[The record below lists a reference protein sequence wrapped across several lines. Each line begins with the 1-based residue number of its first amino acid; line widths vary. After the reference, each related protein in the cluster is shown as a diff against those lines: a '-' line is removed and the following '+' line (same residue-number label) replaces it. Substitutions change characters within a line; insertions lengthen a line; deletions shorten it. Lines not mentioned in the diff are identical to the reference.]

1 VVSEGAEPPRRGPDP
16 EDLARRIAERR
27 AQLGLGPD
35 AVARQAGMSPRYMEQ
50 LIEAGPDFD
59 SGGFL
64 RIAAA
69 LGLTYRELLEG
80 RSDPPPGQ
88 TGPGPRP
95 VLVRLTPHECWDR
108 LGTHGVG
115 RVALPVRPAPA
126 VFPVNYA
133 VDSHSIVYRTTPR
146 GPAAPETG
154 AAVSFQVDRTDD
166 RLSQGWSVLLTGSAE
181 RVEDPAVVSRLDE
194 QETAQSWAGGERP
207 LWIRIRPDTVTGRRI
222 VPR

>member
-1 VVSEGAEPPRRGPDP
+1 MSESDEARGVPPRAGV
-16 EDLARRIAERR
+16 LSRRVTGRR
-27 AQLGLGPD
+27 RQLGLSAD

-59 SGGFL
+59 SGGLL

-80 RSDPPPGQ
+80 PSEPPPGQ
-88 TGPGPRP
+88 SGPGPRP
-95 VLVRLTPHECWDR
+95 VLVRLTVSECWDR

-133 VDSHSIVYRTTPR
+133 VDSHSIVYRTASR

-154 AAVSFQVDRTDD
+154 TALSFQADRTDD
-166 RLSQGWSVLLTGSAE
+166 RLSRGWSVLLTGTAE
-181 RVEDPAVVSRLDE
+181 RVEDPDLARRLD
-194 QETAQSWAGGERP
+194 QRGDAQPWAGGERP

-222 VPR
+222 TTM

>member
-1 VVSEGAEPPRRGPDP
+1 MGEGASTPRHGPRPDA
-16 EDLARRIAERR
+16 LARRVAERR
-27 AQLGLGPD
+27 AQLGLSED
-35 AVARQAGMSPRYMEQ
+35 TVARRAGMSPRYMEQ

-69 LGLTYRELLEG
+69 LELTYQEMLAG

-88 TGPGPRP
+88 AGPGPHP
-95 VLVRLTPHECWDR
+95 VLVRMTAQECWDR

-133 VDSHSIVYRTTPR
+133 VDSHTIVYRTTPR
-146 GPAAPETG
+146 GPVAPVTG
-154 AAVSFQVDRTDD
+154 SAVSFQVDRTDE
-166 RLSQGWSVLLTGSAE
+166 RLSRGWSVLLTGTAE
-181 RVEDPAVVSRLDE
+181 RVEDPALVSHLDA
-194 QETAQSWAGGERP
+194 QEIGQSWAGGDRP
-207 LWIRIRPDTVTGRRI
+207 LWVRIRPDSVTGRRI
-222 VPR
+222 VTR